1 MNDSAAKLRGIKNGY
16 PILERSKLRGT
27 DPKGRLEVLTASQ
40 YNVCNTCNDNQ
51 FKLVDY

>member
-40 YNVCNTCNDNQ
+40 YNACNACNYNN
-51 FKLVDY
+51 LNSLDY